1 MTLRV
6 WCDTRGRGDNGMTPT
21 VTGASASAVKV
32 GADGHHGWM
41 TAERCLGGRSSSAAP
56 VRPGGDTWGKRQGGD
71 GPSSWG
77 QAPASTRRTV
87 APQCRPLGRV
97 PPVTQAPP
105 TDEVRWGACFRATTV
120 AHVGP
125 TPRTSGRHHER
136 LFSPRH
142 KTQHCC
148 QSEKRK
154 REKCSQNTG
163 KSYSTGT
170 YQHVVGRGEL
180 SSLVFGN
187 FSFLVFDAPQR
198 SDQRRRSV
206 WAGAARAGGGNARGR
221 ALKQKEQRDAAG
233 NTVPKDD
240 ARGGGTPAA
249 YGHYFTLS
257 AGAAW
262 APADAS
268 VRVDTCRTGDSVRE
282 RYVSPL

>member
-1 MTLRV
+1 M
-6 WCDTRGRGDNGMTPT
+6 
-21 VTGASASAVKV
+21 
-32 GADGHHGWM
+32 
-41 TAERCLGGRSSSAAP
+41 
-56 VRPGGDTWGKRQGGD
+56 
-71 GPSSWG
+71 
-77 QAPASTRRTV
+77 

-105 TDEVRWGACFRATTV
+105 TDEVRWGACFRATAV

-154 REKCSQNTG
+154 REKCS
-163 KSYSTGT
+163 KVSTKNWEIIFYGYLSTCCGARGT
-170 YQHVVGRGEL
+170 FFLGFRH
-180 SSLVFGN
+180 

-221 ALKQKEQRDAAG
+221 ALKQKEQRDADG
-233 NTVPKDD
+233 NAVPKDD

-282 RYVSPL
+282 RYVSLL